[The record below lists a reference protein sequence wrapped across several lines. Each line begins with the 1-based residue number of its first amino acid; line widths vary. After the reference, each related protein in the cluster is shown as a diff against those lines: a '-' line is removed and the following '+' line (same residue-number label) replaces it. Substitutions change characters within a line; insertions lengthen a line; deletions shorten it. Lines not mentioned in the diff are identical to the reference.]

1 MTVGGNVSREAKISG
16 RVTADGRLTATLE
29 GKSVYKGDTPNLAQ
43 KLAAT
48 LVTFP
53 FGGTLAGTIIEGQGS
68 GTFQAQSTD
77 QRKPVLI
84 SGTWTASANVHRP
97 L

>member
-1 MTVGGNVSREAKISG
+1 MTVGRGDVSREAKISG
-16 RVTADGRLTATLE
+16 LVTAGGGLTATLE
-29 GKSVYKGDTPNLAQ
+29 GKSVYKGATPDLAK
-43 KLAAT
+43 KLVAT

-53 FGGTLAGTIIEGQGS
+53 FGGTLAGTISDGQGS

-77 QRKPVLI
+77 QRKPVPI
-84 SGTWTASANVHRP
+84 SGTWRASAKVP